1 MLIQLCQQSIAPV
14 VVDYIND
21 VHRSVEIAS
30 GIKVTH
36 TAQRR
41 LLEQLS
47 NQLEKMLG
55 GVEQLR
61 EKLHA
66 VHDQS
71 NVSASAHYCEDV
83 LIPLMNTTREAA
95 DELEQLVPA
104 DKWPLPTYHQ
114 MLFHQ
119 D

>member
-1 MLIQLCQQSIAPV
+1 MCQQSIAPV

-21 VHRSVEIAS
+21 VHKSVEIAT
-30 GIKVTH
+30 GIKIAH
-36 TAQRR
+36 PAQRR

-47 NQLEKMLG
+47 SQLDTMLA

-61 EKLHA
+61 EKLHD
-66 VHDQS
+66 VHGS
-71 NVSASAHYCEDV
+71 GGVSASAHYCEDV